1 MYIRA
6 PTGGRGK
13 AAQLSGLFFTSI
25 VVFGQALSPQ
35 LRGQTCLNKRKRTRR
50 RYQ

>member
-13 AAQLSGLFFTSI
+13 AAQLSGLFFAPI
-25 VVFGQALSPQ
+25 VDFCQALSP
-35 LRGQTCLNKRKRTRR
+35 LWRGQIGLNKHKRTRR